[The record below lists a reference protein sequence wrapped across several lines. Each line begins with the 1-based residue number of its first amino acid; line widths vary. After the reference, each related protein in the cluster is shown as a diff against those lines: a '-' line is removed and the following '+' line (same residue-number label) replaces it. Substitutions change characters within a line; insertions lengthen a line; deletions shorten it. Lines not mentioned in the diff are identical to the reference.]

1 MEKRDIGNICNMIIF
16 ISLLLMVKNHNST
29 FQVIICNANE
39 KIIFQGLKFTMCGI
53 VGIYTDN
60 KNQPDPTLLAA
71 MSFRLIHRGPDGE
84 GAYLRGPV
92 GLAHRR
98 LSIIDLSNLAA
109 QPMPNEDETLWL
121 VFNGEIYNFSELREE
136 LLRAGHTFR
145 SQTDSEVILH
155 AYEEWGPECVNRF
168 NGMWAFALYDE
179 TEELLFC
186 SRDRFGI
193 KPFYYTV
200 TDGAFLFASE
210 IKALLVWPS
219 VGNRPNDARLVDY
232 LAWGVLDHTPE
243 TMFAGVFQLPPAHS
257 MVVRKGEPEEPIP
270 YWELTIS
277 GEQTGINDNKAAVH
291 LQALLLDAIRLR
303 LRSDV
308 PVGTCL
314 SGGIDSSTITAQIND
329 LIRQEAPSSVGERQ
343 KTFSACY
350 QDKQFDESRF
360 IDEVV
365 RATGVDAHRT
375 SPDPETLQKELEH
388 LVYLQDEPFGSLSI
402 YAQYRVMAL
411 AGDHVTVVLDG
422 QGADE
427 QLGGYL
433 GYIVPYLRGLKSHP
447 LALIREGAGAALHH
461 HGFFLDAKKQ
471 IAARKERR
479 SLLCC
484 DTPAIDRYCG
494 TLPEVLQKEIQST
507 NLPSLLHYEDRN
519 SMAFGVESRVPFLD
533 YRVAE
538 YLGSLPMDQKIRHG
552 VTKHVLRKSIEG
564 LVPET
569 IRNRMDKM
577 GFVTPEEV
585 WMKED
590 LRPLITE
597 ILSSDRFRNRSYW
610 DADQV
615 QQSYQAYV
623 EGRATYSPEIWR
635 IVCTEL
641 WLRTFFD
648 ENHI

>member
-1 MEKRDIGNICNMIIF
+1 
-16 ISLLLMVKNHNST
+16 
-29 FQVIICNANE
+29 
-39 KIIFQGLKFTMCGI
+39 MCGI
-53 VGIYTDN
+53 AGIYSRKGEADHA
-60 KNQPDPTLLAA
+60 LLTA
-71 MSFRLIHRGPDGE
+71 MSSRLAHRGPDGE
-84 GAYLRGPV
+84 GTYLRGPV

-98 LSIIDLSNLAA
+98 LSIIDLSDLAA
-109 QPMPNEDETLWL
+109 QPMANEDETLWL
-121 VFNGEIYNFSELREE
+121 VFNGEIYNYRELRKD

-155 AYEEWGPECVNRF
+155 AYEEWGQACVERF
-168 NGMWAFALYDE
+168 NGMWAFALYDRKE
-179 TEELLFC
+179 DLLFC

-200 TDGAFLFASE
+200 VDGTFLFASE
-210 IKALLVWPS
+210 IKALLSHPA
-219 VGNRPNDARLVDY
+219 VGKRPNDARLMDY

-243 TMFAGVFQLPPAHS
+243 TMFEGVFQLPPAHS
-257 MVVRKGEPEEPIP
+257 MVVRMGVPEEPTP
-270 YWELTIS
+270 YWDLRISDALT
-277 GEQTGINDNKAAVH
+277 GTDDQEAVVR
-291 LQALLLDAIRLR
+291 LRALLLDAVRLR

-314 SGGIDSSTITAQIND
+314 SGGIDSSTLTALIND
-329 LIRQEAPSSVGERQ
+329 LIRQEAPASVGGRQ

-350 QDKQFDESRF
+350 HDGRFDESQY

-365 RATGVDAHRT
+365 RVTGVDAHRT
-375 SPDPETLQKELEH
+375 SPDPEELKRDLER

-411 AGDHVTVVLDG
+411 AGEHVTVVLDG

-433 GYIVPYLRGLKSHP
+433 GYIVPYLRNLKSHP
-447 LALIREGAGAALHH
+447 LALLREGIYGGLHH
-461 HGFFLDAKKQ
+461 HGFFLDAGKQ
-471 IAARKERR
+471 VTARSERR
-479 SLLCC
+479 SLLRGEI
-484 DTPAIDRYCG
+484 PMIDRYGG
-494 TLPEVLQKEIQST
+494 TLPEVLYREIRST

-538 YLGSLPMDQKIRHG
+538 YLASLPLDQKIRDG
-552 VTKHVLRKSIEG
+552 VTKYVLRQAIMG
-564 LVPET
+564 LVPES
-569 IRNRMDKM
+569 IRCRMDKM

-590 LRPLITE
+590 LRPLIEE
-597 ILSSDRFRNRSYW
+597 ILASDTFTARPYWNAGMVRRSYL
-610 DADQV
+610 
-615 QQSYQAYV
+615 AYV
-623 EGRATYSPEIWR
+623 EGREAYSPEIWR
-635 IVCTEL
+635 VVCTEL

-648 ENHI
+648 GRDDRV

>member
-1 MEKRDIGNICNMIIF
+1 MI
-16 ISLLLMVKNHNST
+16 
-29 FQVIICNANE
+29 
-39 KIIFQGLKFTMCGI
+39 MCGI
-53 VGIYTDN
+53 AGIYSTTGEA
-60 KNQPDPTLLAA
+60 DPALLTA
-71 MSFRLIHRGPDGE
+71 MSSRLAHRGPDGE
-84 GAYLRGPV
+84 GTYLQGSV

-98 LSIIDLSNLAA
+98 LSIIDLSDLAS
-109 QPMPNEDETLWL
+109 QPMTNEDETLWL
-121 VFNGEIYNFSELREE
+121 VFNGEIYNYRELRED
-136 LLRAGHTFR
+136 LLRAGHIFR

-155 AYEEWGPECVNRF
+155 AYEEWGQTCVERL
-168 NGMWAFALYDE
+168 NGMWAFAIYDRKE
-179 TEELLFC
+179 DLLFC

-200 TDGAFLFASE
+200 ADDTFLFASE
-210 IKALLVWPS
+210 IKALLAHPE
-219 VGNRPNDARLVDY
+219 VGKEPNDARLMDY

-243 TMFAGVFQLPPAHS
+243 TMFAGVVQLPPAHS
-257 MVVRKGEPEEPIP
+257 MVVRTGVPEEPTP
-270 YWELTIS
+270 YWDLRISDALT
-277 GEQTGINDNKAAVH
+277 GTDDPEAAAR
-291 LQALLLDAIRLR
+291 LRALLLDAVRLR

-314 SGGIDSSTITAQIND
+314 SGGIDSSTLTTLIND
-329 LIRQEAPSSVGERQ
+329 LIRQETPASVGGRQ

-350 QDKQFDESRF
+350 QDGRFDESRY

-375 SPDPETLQKELEH
+375 FPDPEEVKRDLER

-411 AGDHVTVVLDG
+411 AGEHVTVVLDG

-427 QLGGYL
+427 QLGGYI
-433 GYIVPYLRGLKSHP
+433 GYIVPYLRSLKSHP
-447 LALIREGAGAALHH
+447 LALLREGIYGGLHH
-461 HGFFLDAKKQ
+461 RGFFLDAGKQ
-471 IAARKERR
+471 VTARSERR
-479 SLLCC
+479 SLLRGEI
-484 DTPAIDRYCG
+484 PVIDRYGG
-494 TLPEVLQKEIQST
+494 TLPEVLYREIRST

-538 YLGSLPMDQKIRHG
+538 YLASLPLDQKIRDG
-552 VTKHVLRKSIEG
+552 VTKHVLRQAIRG
-564 LVPET
+564 LVPES
-569 IRNRMDKM
+569 IRCRMDKM

-590 LRPLITE
+590 LRPLIEE
-597 ILSSDRFRNRSYW
+597 ILTSDTFTDRPYW
-610 DADQV
+610 DADLV
-615 QQSYQAYV
+615 RQSYLAYV
-623 EGRATYSPEIWR
+623 EGRAAYSPEIWR

-648 ENHI
+648 SREGRV